1 MKRKGRPKGAELTMI
16 SLPKKKGR
24 SDGKP
29 VAFIKK
35 HPKEKEKGTITGRQ
49 NGGII

>member
-1 MKRKGRPKGAELTMI
+1 MKRKGHPRGAELTMI
-16 SLPKKKGR
+16 GFPKKKGR
-24 SDGKP
+24 SDGRP

-35 HPKEKEKGTITGRQ
+35 HPKEKEKGIITGRQ